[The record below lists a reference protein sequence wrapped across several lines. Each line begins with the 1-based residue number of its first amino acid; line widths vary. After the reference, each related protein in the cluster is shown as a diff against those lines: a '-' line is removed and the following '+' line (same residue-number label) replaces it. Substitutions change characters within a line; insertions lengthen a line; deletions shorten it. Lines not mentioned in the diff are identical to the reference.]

1 MVSRRVVL
9 GGVLAGLAGPALG
22 EGLVVS
28 PRPVARPVARAE
40 GGVAVAGAAEPGAL
54 IAAAKLGGVVGYA
67 VAEARSGRILEAME
81 GQRALPPA
89 STAKAV
95 TALYALERLGAGHRF
110 ATQVVAA
117 GALRGGVLEG
127 DLVLIGTGDP
137 ELDTDRMGDLA
148 ARLAATGL
156 RRVRGD
162 FLYVDAALPAL
173 DEIAGDQPDHVGYN
187 PAISGLNLNYNRV
200 HFEWRRAQGGWGVA
214 MDARGERFAPPVRM
228 ARMEV
233 VRREAPLFTYRA
245 RGGAEEWTVASE
257 ALGKG
262 GSRWLPVRNPGAY
275 AAEVFQ
281 TLAAAQGIELPAPKR
296 AARGPAGGQVLAE
309 HRSDPL
315 GDILRRMLRWS
326 TNLTAEVVG
335 LTASGAGGLRASGDA
350 MSDWA
355 RARLGA
361 EGRFVDHSGLGAES
375 RVSPEEMVRALVAA
389 QGTQT
394 GGQLK
399 AVLRDLGMR
408 DGDGEEID
416 SPVQVIGKTGTL
428 NFVSALV
435 GYVQP
440 PSGREMAF
448 AIFCAD
454 AARRD
459 RLSVSEREQPEGG
472 KAWTRRAR
480 RLQGQLIARWAGLYA

>member
-1 MVSRRVVL
+1 MVSRRVFL
-9 GGVLAGLAGPALG
+9 GGVLAGMAGPSLG

-28 PRPVARPVARAE
+28 PRPMPRPA
-40 GGVAVAGAAEPGAL
+40 GGVAVAAGGAEPGAL
-54 IAAAKLGGVVGYA
+54 IAGAKLGGVVGYA
-67 VAEARSGRILEAME
+67 VADARTGRLLEAVE
-81 GQRALPPA
+81 GRAALPPA

-110 ATQVVAA
+110 VTQAVAT
-117 GALRGGVLEG
+117 GPLRGGVLEG

-137 ELDTDRMGDLA
+137 ELDTDRMGDMV
-148 ARLAATGL
+148 ARLAASGL

-162 FLYVDAALPAL
+162 FTYVDAALPAL
-173 DEIAGDQPDHVGYN
+173 DAIAGDQPEHVGYN

-200 HFEWRRAQGGWGVA
+200 HFEWRRAQSGWGVA

-228 ARMEV
+228 TRMEV
-233 VRREAPLFTYRA
+233 VRRAAPLFTYRA

-281 TLAAAQGIELPAPKR
+281 TLAAAQGIDLPAPRR
-296 AARGPAGGQVLAE
+296 AARRPAGGQVLAE

-315 GDILRRMLRWS
+315 ADILRRMLRWS

-335 LTASGAGGLRASGDA
+335 LAASDAGGLRASGGA

-355 RARLGA
+355 KARLGA
-361 EGRFVDHSGLGAES
+361 EGRFVDHSGLGGDSRISAEQ
-375 RVSPEEMVRALVAA
+375 MVQAMVAA
-389 QGTQT
+389 QATGA

-408 DGDGEEID
+408 DGDGEAIE
-416 SPVQVIGKTGTL
+416 SPVRVIGKTGTL

-440 PSGREMAF
+440 PSGRELAF

-454 AARRD
+454 SARRD
-459 RLSVSEREQPEGG
+459 RLSVTEREQPEGG

-480 RLQGQLIARWAGLYA
+480 RLQGQLIARWSGLYA